1 MFKILLNPLLL
12 LIFAAG
18 WITGTLAKAPFPTS
32 LVYESPTGQF
42 LECLAIRPNGHLLI
56 TSVVSPTLY
65 TLDPKASP
73 PTLNE
78 LHTFPNATALNGI
91 VEYANDTF
99 AVVVSRLSVQTI
111 SAPLDSVVIWSVA
124 FTPNTNSSSSS
135 ELFSTRPLARIP
147 SSPFTNGITAVP
159 GHPDLLLAADSQ
171 LGVAW
176 EVNVRTG
183 TTRIAV
189 ADESMEPGFDAILQ
203 IGLDGVRAHDDGF
216 LYFTNAI
223 KGLFARVSLTRRA
236 PVEVLGRE
244 RAVIGGGENGT
255 DVVYDDFVFD
265 ERGRA
270 VVAFGGGEVRRFE
283 KQRGKHGKEKWVQEV
298 IAESSLLAGATAV
311 AFGRGGD
318 EEKKL
323 LYATTTL
330 GRVVVVDMSEK
341 SRLEYNG
348 L

>member
-1 MFKILLNPLLL
+1 MFKISLNPLLL
-12 LIFAAG
+12 LLSAAA
-18 WITGTLAKAPFPTS
+18 WLTVALAKAPFPAS

-99 AVVVSRLSVQTI
+99 AVVVSLLSVQTI
-111 SAPLDSVVIWSVA
+111 SAPLDSVVIWSID
-124 FTPNTNSSSSS
+124 FTPTLNSSSNSSS
-135 ELFSTRPLARIP
+135 EFATRPLARIP

-189 ADESMEPGFDAILQ
+189 ADEFMEPGFDAVLQ
-203 IGLDGVRAHDDGF
+203 IGLDGIRAHDDGF

-223 KGLFARVSLTRRA
+223 KGLFARVSLTHRA
-236 PVEVLGRE
+236 PVEVLGTE

-283 KQRGKHGKEKWVQEV
+283 KRRGKHGKEEWVQEV

-311 AFGRGGD
+311 AFGRGGVG
-318 EEKKL
+318 EKKL

-330 GRVVVVDMSEK
+330 GRVCQFKQKFTSSDV
-341 SRLEYNG
+341 R
-348 L
+348 

>member
-1 MFKILLNPLLL
+1 MFKIFFRPLPLLL
-12 LIFAAG
+12 CAAA
-18 WITGTLAKAPFPTS
+18 WLTVTLAKTPFPAS

-65 TLDPKASP
+65 TLDPRASP

-99 AVVVSRLSVQTI
+99 AVVVSLLSVQTI
-111 SAPLDSVVIWSVA
+111 SAPLDSVVIWSVD
-124 FTPNTNSSSSS
+124 FTPNNSSS
-135 ELFSTRPLARIP
+135 EFSTRPLARIP

-159 GHPDLLLAADSQ
+159 GHPDLLLAADSR

-189 ADESMEPGFDAILQ
+189 ADETMEPGFDAVLQ
-203 IGLDGVRAHDDGF
+203 IGLDGIRAHDDGF
-216 LYFTNAI
+216 LYFTNAV
-223 KGLFARVSLTRRA
+223 KGLFARVSRTHRA
-236 PVEVLGRE
+236 PVEVLGTE

-270 VVAFGGGEVRRFE
+270 VVAFGGGEVRRFS
-283 KQRGKHGKEKWVQEV
+283 KQRGAQGKEKWVQEV

-318 EEKKL
+318 GEKKL
-323 LYATTTL
+323 VYATTTL
-330 GRVVVVDMSEK
+330 GRVVVVDMS
-341 SRLEYNG
+341 
-348 L
+348 